1 MRQGFNVDDSDTH
14 VNPAADV
21 LDRYV
26 DPSFRARLSELEP
39 YRQQFGQTGSGVGK
53 APAVLC
59 WNKILPTHSGHL

>member
-1 MRQGFNVDDSDTH
+1 MRQGFNVYDSDTH

-39 YRQQFGQTGSGVGK
+39 YRQQFGQTAQKLGSG
-53 APAVLC
+53 PAITYHVFPSC
-59 WNKILPTHSGHL
+59 HFQPA